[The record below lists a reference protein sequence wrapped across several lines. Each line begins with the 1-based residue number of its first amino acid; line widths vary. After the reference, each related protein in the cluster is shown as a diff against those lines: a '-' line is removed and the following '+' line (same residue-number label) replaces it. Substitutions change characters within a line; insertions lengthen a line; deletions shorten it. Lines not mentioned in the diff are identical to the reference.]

1 MRARLEHQNRPYLQ
15 RHWADIRGEFHHVDR
30 TRTLDQISV
39 VTLPE
44 PHDDYHP
51 LAQPQTSVHLAVVA
65 IAGLAVLPLSI
76 IWPPAFCLFGWI
88 PPAFGMLFVWHLQ
101 REFNRAVGRAPL
113 MSGPG
118 RFRQQRPPS

>member
-15 RHWADIRGEFHHVDR
+15 RHWADIGGEFHHVDR

-39 VTLPE
+39 VTAPE
-44 PHDDYHP
+44 PHDHYHP
-51 LAQPQTSVHLAVVA
+51 LAQPQISVHLAVVA

-76 IWPPAFCLFGWI
+76 IWPPAFFLFGWI
-88 PPAFGMLFVWHLQ
+88 PPAFGCSSCGTSSA
-101 REFNRAVGRAPL
+101 NSTAPRAEHPF